1 MTSTNF
7 GLKGEIA
14 KKNQYN
20 KKTKKK
26 FKRIKFKL
34 KKITYHKLGL
44 KNEIENKSKF
54 YKRT

>member
-44 KNEIENKSKF
+44 KNEIENKLKF

>member
-1 MTSTNF
+1 VKLQRRINIT
-7 GLKGEIA
+7 KRQ
-14 KKNQYN
+14 KK
-20 KKTKKK
+20 
-26 FKRIKFKL
+26 KRIKFKL

>member
-26 FKRIKFKL
+26 
-34 KKITYHKLGL
+34 
-44 KNEIENKSKF
+44 KNKVQIEKNNIS
-54 YKRT
+54 